1 MPPTDSPSRP
11 MAGPEGHRSPLL
23 PDDVIAAIAT
33 APGRG
38 ALAVVR
44 VSGPGSHELV
54 RPMIAPWPERPRIA
68 TRARV
73 RQAEGEP
80 LDDAVVVRYD
90 APHSYTGEDAI
101 EIVTH
106 GGGLVPALVL
116 EALVAHGARQALP
129 GEFTRRAVLAG
140 KMDLLQAEAVADLTS
155 AGSRAAHR
163 TALRQLEGG
172 LSRRVEALREAL
184 LDLEAL
190 IAYDIDFPEE
200 DDGPIPPARI
210 ERAIETTREAL
221 DRLLATARAGELVRE
236 GALVVIAGA
245 PNAGKSSL
253 FNALLGVQRA
263 IVTPV
268 PGTTRDA
275 LEGVIDGGRW
285 PLRLVDTA
293 GLRDTDQ
300 LVERLGIEVSERYL
314 RAADLVLACADDDA
328 SLRQL
333 VQALG
338 TLSEAP
344 VVPVRTKADLR
355 SSAARGPAAME
366 VVAVSAIT
374 GEGLEALLAQV
385 NATLDRDAA
394 APPGGDDAPLLTR
407 ARHRVA
413 VERATEEL
421 ERFREAWGVAG
432 VPALVAAVHLRAA
445 VGALDELVGTVA
457 VEEVLGRLFERFC
470 VGK

>member
-1 MPPTDSPSRP
+1 
-11 MAGPEGHRSPLL
+11 
-23 PDDVIAAIAT
+23 VIAAIAT

-44 VSGPGSHELV
+44 VSGRGTHALL
-54 RPMIAPWPERPRIA
+54 RGMIAPWPGAPRVA

-73 RQAEGEP
+73 RGPGGEP
-80 LDDAVVVRYD
+80 LDDAIVLRYD
-90 APHSYTGEDAI
+90 APHSYTGEDAV
-101 EIVTH
+101 EIITH

-116 EALVAHGARQALP
+116 EALLAQGARQALP

-140 KMDLLQAEAVADLTS
+140 KMDLLQAEAVADLTT
-155 AGSRAAHR
+155 AGSRAGHR
-163 TALRQLEGG
+163 AALQQLDGG
-172 LSRRVEALREAL
+172 LSRRIDGRRDAL
-184 LDLEAL
+184 LELEAL

-200 DDGPIPPARI
+200 DDGPVAPARI
-210 ERAIETTREAL
+210 AGAIDAIARAL
-221 DRLLATARAGELVRE
+221 DTLLATSKAGELVRE

-253 FNALLGVQRA
+253 FNALLGHQRA

-275 LEGVIDGGRW
+275 LEAVVDGGRW

-293 GLRDTDQ
+293 GLRDTDE

-314 RAADLVLACADDDA
+314 RAADLVLACADDA
-328 SLRQL
+328 ISLEGLAR
-333 VQALG
+333 
-338 TLSEAP
+338 TLATLTTAP
-344 VVPVRTKADLR
+344 VLRVRTKADL
-355 SSAARGPAAME
+355 ATGDARAGDEAPAI
-366 VVAVSAIT
+366 AVSATT
-374 GEGLEALLAQV
+374 GEGLDALLEGVTAV
-385 NATLDRDAA
+385 LDGEGI
-394 APPGGDDAPLLTR
+394 APPGGEPMLTR

-413 VERATEEL
+413 VARAKEEL
-421 ERFREAWGVAG
+421 GRFREGWREQRL
-432 VPALVAAVHLRAA
+432 PAVVAAVHLRAA
-445 VGALDELVGTVA
+445 VGALEELVGGVG

>member
-1 MPPTDSPSRP
+1 MDAT
-11 MAGPEGHRSPLL
+11 AHGTAPLFA
-23 PDDVIAAIAT
+23 DDVIAAIAT

-44 VSGPGSHELV
+44 VSGRGTHELV
-54 RPMIAPWPERPRIA
+54 RPMIAPWPDRPRVV

-73 RQAEGEP
+73 QDPDGEP
-80 LDDAVVVRYD
+80 LDDAVVLRYD

-101 EIVTH
+101 EIITH

-116 EALVAHGARQALP
+116 EALVAAGARQALP
-129 GEFTRRAVLAG
+129 GEFTRRALLAG
-140 KMDLLQAEAVADLTS
+140 KMDLLQAEALADLIA

-163 TALRQLEGG
+163 TALGQLDGG
-172 LSRRVEALREAL
+172 LSRRVESLRDAL

-200 DDGPIPPARI
+200 DDGPIPAARI
-210 ERAIETTREAL
+210 EGAIESALAAL

-275 LEGVIDGGRW
+275 LEAVIDGGGW

-293 GLRDTDQ
+293 GLRDTDE

-314 RAADLVLACADDDA
+314 RAADLVLACADDDT

-333 VQALG
+333 VHAVG
-338 TLSEAP
+338 TLSGAP
-344 VVPVRTKADLR
+344 LLPVRTKADLV
-355 SSAARGPAAME
+355 SGAAGAPGVATAI
-366 VVAVSAIT
+366 AVSAIT
-374 GEGLEALLAQV
+374 GEGLEALLERV
-385 NATLDRDAA
+385 NATLDRA
-394 APPGGDDAPLLTR
+394 APDLVVSGDEPLLTR
-407 ARHRVA
+407 ARHRGA
-413 VERATEEL
+413 VERAREEL
-421 ERFREAWGVAG
+421 ARFREAWGGAR
-432 VPALVAAVHLRAA
+432 VPAVVAAVHLRAA
-445 VGALDELVGTVA
+445 VGALEELVGTVG

>member
-1 MPPTDSPSRP
+1 MIPPSSRP
-11 MAGPEGHRSPLL
+11 APPADPQTSPAPLF

-44 VSGPGSHELV
+44 VSGHGTHALL
-54 RPMIAPWPERPRIA
+54 RGMIAPWPGAPRVA

-73 RQAEGEP
+73 RGPAGEP
-80 LDDAVVVRYD
+80 LDDAVVLRYD
-90 APHSYTGEDAI
+90 APHSYTGEEAV
-101 EIVTH
+101 EIITH

-116 EALVAHGARQALP
+116 EALLAQGARQALP

-140 KMDLLQAEAVADLTS
+140 KMDLLQAEAVADLTT
-155 AGSRAAHR
+155 AGSRAGHR
-163 TALRQLEGG
+163 AALQQLDGG
-172 LSRRVEALREAL
+172 LSRRIDGLRDAL
-184 LDLEAL
+184 LELEAL

-200 DDGPIPPARI
+200 DDGPVAPARI
-210 ERAIETTREAL
+210 AGAVDAIDRAL
-221 DRLLATARAGELVRE
+221 DTLLATSKAGELVRE

-253 FNALLGVQRA
+253 FNALLGHQRA

-275 LEGVIDGGRW
+275 LEAVVDGGRW

-293 GLRDTDQ
+293 GLRDTDE

-314 RAADLVLACADDDA
+314 RAADLVLACADDA
-328 SLRQL
+328 TSLEGLAR
-333 VQALG
+333 
-338 TLSEAP
+338 TLATRTAAP
-344 VVPVRTKADLR
+344 VLRVRTKADL
-355 SSAARGPAAME
+355 ATGDARAGDVAPAI
-366 VVAVSAIT
+366 AVSATT
-374 GEGLEALLAQV
+374 GEGLDALLEGVTAV
-385 NATLDRDAA
+385 LDGEGI
-394 APPGGDDAPLLTR
+394 APPGDEPMLTR

-413 VERATEEL
+413 VERAKEEL
-421 ERFREAWGVAG
+421 ERFRDGWREQRL
-432 VPALVAAVHLRAA
+432 PAVVAAVHLRAA
-445 VGALDELVGTVA
+445 VGALEELVGAVG

>member
-1 MPPTDSPSRP
+1 MIPPADHPAPAVAPPSAAP
-11 MAGPEGHRSPLL
+11 SPLL

-38 ALAVVR
+38 ALAMVR
-44 VSGPGSHELV
+44 VSGRGTHELL
-54 RPMIAPWPERPRIA
+54 RPMLCPWPDTPRVA

-73 RQAEGEP
+73 QQPGAEP
-80 LDDAVVVRYD
+80 LDDAVVIRYD
-90 APHSYTGEDAI
+90 APHSYTGEDAF

-116 EALVAHGARQALP
+116 EALLERGARQALP

-155 AGSRAAHR
+155 AGSRAGHR
-163 TALRQLEGG
+163 AALWQLDGG
-172 LSRRVEALREAL
+172 LSRRIDGLRDGL
-184 LDLEAL
+184 LELEAL

-200 DDGPIPPARI
+200 DDGPVAPSRIGEAI
-210 ERAIETTREAL
+210 ERTLRAL
-221 DRLLATARAGELVRE
+221 DTLLATARAGELVRE

-253 FNALLGVQRA
+253 FNALLGHQRA

-275 LEGVIDGGRW
+275 LEAVMDGGRW

-293 GLRDTDQ
+293 GLRDTNE

-314 RAADLVLACADDDA
+314 RAADLVLACADDDD
-328 SLRQL
+328 
-333 VQALG
+333 ALG
-338 TLSEAP
+338 GLSRSLATLTTAP
-344 VVPVRTKADLR
+344 VLPVRTKADLGDEGGR
-355 SSAARGPAAME
+355 IG
-366 VVAVSAIT
+366 VAVSALT
-374 GEGLEALLAQV
+374 GVGLDALLDRVNMALDREGLAP
-385 NATLDRDAA
+385 DADE
-394 APPGGDDAPLLTR
+394 PMLSR

-413 VERATEEL
+413 VERAREEL
-421 ERFREAWGVAG
+421 VRFRDEWQEQR
-432 VPALVAAVHLRAA
+432 VPAVIAAVHLRAA
-445 VGALDELVGTVA
+445 VGALEELVGVVG